1 MSTEFNYKRA
11 WDEYVKPEFQKL
23 SSAVHAA
30 LNNTRIEVDAIQQ
43 VGASMQVTGHSKELM
58 EMFDAIPV
66 EDLAWAHEVVYYYGH
81 LAYGK
86 QCQDGGLYWKF
97 QNLASMS
104 LINRK
109 PYNGEVSVQAKA
121 KMDKALKAFYDHEE
135 GTTYSN
141 EEVPGYLLSIA
152 PDLEGDLVKIFKV
165 DHVNHKPDIFC
176 IGPRHFP
183 KDGGIYIKPEQAPCC
198 NCGQDYSAHTYD
210 TVMFLKPIVKDG
222 ENPDTILEKNKL
234 AVQSVM
240 KRIVELCTA
249 AKIKLDGFAFV
260 RP

>member
-1 MSTEFNYKRA
+1 MSTEFNFKRA
-11 WDEYVKPEFQKL
+11 WDEYVKDEFQKL
-23 SSAVHAA
+23 SSAIHAA
-30 LNNTRIEVDAIQQ
+30 LNNTRIEIDAIQQ

-97 QNLASMS
+97 QKLASMS

-121 KMDKALKAFYDHEE
+121 KMDKALKAFHDHEE
-135 GTTYSN
+135 GTSYSN

-152 PDLEGDLVKIFKV
+152 SDIGNGVVNIYKVK
-165 DHVNHKPDIFC
+165 DVNHKPDIFY

-183 KDGGIYIKPEQAPCC
+183 KNGGMFIKPEQAPCY
-198 NCGQDYSAHTYD
+198 NCGQDYSEHTHD
-210 TVMFLKPIVKDG
+210 TVMLLKPIAKDG
-222 ENPDTILEKNKL
+222 EDLDTILEKNKL
-234 AVQSVM
+234 TVQGVM